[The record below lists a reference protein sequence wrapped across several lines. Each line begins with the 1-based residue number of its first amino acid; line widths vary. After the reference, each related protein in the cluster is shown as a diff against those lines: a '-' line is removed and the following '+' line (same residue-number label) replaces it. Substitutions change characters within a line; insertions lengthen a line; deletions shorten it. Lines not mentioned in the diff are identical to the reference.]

1 MLRDGLVER
10 PDGRVVAW
18 SEWGD
23 PAGRP
28 LLRAHGTPG
37 SRLTGPFDPEL
48 YERIQAHVVTFDRPG
63 YGRSSV
69 HREGTVLSVADDAL
83 AVADA
88 VGWDRFAV
96 HGGSGGG
103 PYAPAVGFRGGDRVS
118 AVGLVNPGAPS
129 ELAADVDMLAH
140 NREVR
145 RCAKEEGREAM
156 EAFLDETARALIA
169 DPNEALSASMA
180 DAPVADRVEMTA
192 RHRRTAAIETLREAF
207 ANGPQGWYDDTW
219 RLLQPWGYRL
229 GDVSAPVHIWAG
241 EQDRNSP
248 LVAVGRMAEQ
258 LPAATLEVLPDT
270 GHLGWRP
277 HEERILRTLLG

>member
-1 MLRDGLVER
+1 VLRDGLVER

-103 PYAPAVGFRGGDRVS
+103 PYALAVGFRGGDRVS
-118 AVGLVNPGAPS
+118 AVGLVNPARRPS
-129 ELAADVDMLAH
+129 SPPTSTCS
-140 NREVR
+140 RI
-145 RCAKEEGREAM
+145 
-156 EAFLDETARALIA
+156 TARFGG
-169 DPNEALSASMA
+169 
-180 DAPVADRVEMTA
+180 A
-192 RHRRTAAIETLREAF
+192 RRRRGARPWKRSWT
-207 ANGPQGWYDDTW
+207 
-219 RLLQPWGYRL
+219 RL
-229 GDVSAPVHIWAG
+229 
-241 EQDRNSP
+241 
-248 LVAVGRMAEQ
+248 
-258 LPAATLEVLPDT
+258 
-270 GHLGWRP
+270 
-277 HEERILRTLLG
+277 HER